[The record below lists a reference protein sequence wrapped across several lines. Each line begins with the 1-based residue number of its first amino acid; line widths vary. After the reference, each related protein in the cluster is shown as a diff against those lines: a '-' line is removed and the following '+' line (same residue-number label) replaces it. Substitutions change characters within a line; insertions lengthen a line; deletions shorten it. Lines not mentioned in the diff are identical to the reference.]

1 MSETSEPPPTSAAPA
16 STAPEASSKEA
27 PPRRASTPASVTTSP
42 RTLAVPRTPAAPA
55 APPPS
60 AGNAVAAR
68 RTRRTSGLALLLLLL
83 CLAALASVLVG
94 ARALTPETVWL
105 ALTSTAGA
113 EADII
118 VNEIRLP
125 RTALGLLAGISLGLG
140 GALMQGHT
148 RNPLGDPSILGVTF
162 GAALAVVLGIL
173 LLGVTTLQT
182 QAWFAF
188 AGAAAAAVAVYAI
201 GSVPGRGP
209 TPITLALAG
218 TAVSWMCYSLVS
230 GLVLLDES
238 TMESFRFWRVGSLVG
253 RDPSILVP
261 MAPVVAVGAV
271 LALANARAL
280 NALALGEDTARALG
294 FRIGR
299 ARVVGLLAITLLT
312 GVTVAACGPIA
323 FVGLIVPHLARGV
336 VGADYRW
343 LLPYSA
349 LMGATLLLAADVLG
363 RFLAPPGE
371 LQVGVVL
378 ALLGAPFFVHIVR
391 RRRLLS
397 L

>member
-1 MSETSEPPPTSAAPA
+1 MRETTGP
-16 STAPEASSKEA
+16 
-27 PPRRASTPASVTTSP
+27 
-42 RTLAVPRTPAAPA
+42 PRTPTAPA
-55 APPPS
+55 PTTT
-60 AGNAVAAR
+60 AGGAVAAR
-68 RTRRTSGLALLLLLL
+68 RARRISGLGLMLLLL
-83 CLAALASVLVG
+83 CLAVLASVLVG
-94 ARALTPETVWL
+94 ARGLSPGTVWL
-105 ALTSTAGA
+105 ALTSTAGG

-162 GAALAVVLGIL
+162 GAALAVVLGIML
-173 LLGVTTLQT
+173 LDTTTLYT

-188 AGAAAAAVAVYAI
+188 AGAAVAVVLVYAI

-218 TAVSWMCYSLVS
+218 TAVSWMAYSLTS
-230 GLVLLDES
+230 GLVLLDQS
-238 TMESFRFWRVGSLVG
+238 TMEDFRFWRVGSLVG
-253 RDPSILVP
+253 RDPAILGP
-261 MAPVVAVGAV
+261 MLPVVVLGAV
-271 LALANARAL
+271 LALTNTRAL

-299 ARVVGLLAITLLT
+299 ARVTGLLAITLLT

-323 FVGLIVPHLARGV
+323 FVGLIVPHLARGI

-349 LMGATLLLAADVLG
+349 LMGAALLLTADVLG

-378 ALLGAPFFVHIVR
+378 AILGAPFFIHIVR

>member
-1 MSETSEPPPTSAAPA
+1 M
-16 STAPEASSKEA
+16 
-27 PPRRASTPASVTTSP
+27 
-42 RTLAVPRTPAAPA
+42 
-55 APPPS
+55 
-60 AGNAVAAR
+60 AGGAVAAR
-68 RTRRTSGLALLLLLL
+68 RTRRISGLGLMLLLL
-83 CLAALASVLVG
+83 CLAVLASVLIG
-94 ARALTPETVWL
+94 ARGLSPGTVWL
-105 ALTSTAGA
+105 ALTSTAGS

-173 LLGVTTLQT
+173 FFGVTTLYT
-182 QAWFAF
+182 QAGFAF
-188 AGAAAAAVAVYAI
+188 AGAAVAVVLVYAI

-209 TPITLALAG
+209 TPVTLALAG
-218 TAVSWMCYSLVS
+218 TAVSWLAYSVTS
-230 GLVLLDES
+230 GLVLLDQS
-238 TMESFRFWRVGSLVG
+238 TMEDFRFWRVGSLVG
-253 RDPSILVP
+253 RDPAILGP
-261 MAPVVAVGAV
+261 MLPVVALGTV
-271 LALANARAL
+271 LALANTRAL

-299 ARVVGLLAITLLT
+299 ARATGLLAITLLT

-349 LMGATLLLAADVLG
+349 LMGAALLLTADVLG

-378 ALLGAPFFVHIVR
+378 AMLGAPFFIYIVR
-391 RRRLLS
+391 RRRLLA

>member
-1 MSETSEPPPTSAAPA
+1 VSHPTGPLAAQVRTRPVGA
-16 STAPEASSKEA
+16 VVAD
-27 PPRRASTPASVTTSP
+27 RRARRLVGLLVLVVLLF
-42 RTLAVPRTPAAPA
+42 LAVA
-55 APPPS
+55 
-60 AGNAVAAR
+60 
-68 RTRRTSGLALLLLLL
+68 
-83 CLAALASVLVG
+83 ASVLVG
-94 ARALTPETVWL
+94 ARTLGPATVWL
-105 ALTSTAGA
+105 ALTDTAGS

-118 VNEIRLP
+118 VHGIRLP
-125 RTALGLLAGISLGLG
+125 RTALGLLAGISLGLS

-162 GAALAVVLGIL
+162 GAALAVVLGIMV
-173 LLGVTTLQT
+173 LGVSDLGV
-182 QAWFAF
+182 QAALAF
-188 AGAAAAAVAVYAI
+188 AGAAAATVLVYVI

-218 TAVSWMCYSLVS
+218 TAVSWLAYSLTS
-230 GLVLLDES
+230 GLVLLDQS

-253 RDPSILVP
+253 RDPAVIVP
-261 MAPVVAVGAV
+261 MAPVVAIGVV

-294 FRIGR
+294 FRIGAAR
-299 ARVVGLLAITLLT
+299 ATGLLAITLLT
-312 GVTVAACGPIA
+312 GITVAACGPIA

-349 LMGATLLLAADVLG
+349 LMGAVLLLTADVLG

-378 ALLGAPFFVHIVR
+378 ALVGAPFFVHIVR
-391 RRRLLS
+391 RRRLLA

>member
-1 MSETSEPPPTSAAPA
+1 MRNTTGTPTTPTASGLAA
-16 STAPEASSKEA
+16 
-27 PPRRASTPASVTTSP
+27 
-42 RTLAVPRTPAAPA
+42 AA
-55 APPPS
+55 
-60 AGNAVAAR
+60 GDAVAAR
-68 RTRRTSGLALLLLLL
+68 RRRRISGLFLLLALL
-83 CLAALASVLVG
+83 CLATAASVLVG
-94 ARALTPETVWL
+94 ARALTPGTVWL
-105 ALTSTAGA
+105 ALTGTAGS

-118 VNEIRLP
+118 VHQIRLP

-173 LLGVTTLQT
+173 LFGVTTLYT

-188 AGAAAAAVAVYAI
+188 AGAAAATVLVYAI

-218 TAVSWMCYSLVS
+218 TAVSWLAYSLVS
-230 GLVLLDES
+230 GLVLLDQT
-238 TMESFRFWRVGSLVG
+238 TMENFRFWRVGSLVG
-253 RDPSILVP
+253 RDPSVLAP
-261 MAPVVAVGAV
+261 MVAVVAAGT
-271 LALANARAL
+271 LMALANARAL

-299 ARVVGLLAITLLT
+299 ARTTGLVAITLLT

-323 FVGLIVPHLARGV
+323 FVGLIVPHIARGV

-349 LMGATLLLAADVLG
+349 LMGASLLLLADVLG

-378 ALLGAPFFVHIVR
+378 ALIGAPFFVHIVR
-391 RRRLLS
+391 RRRLLA

>member
-1 MSETSEPPPTSAAPA
+1 MSDTPGAATVGPVTTAGSPA
-16 STAPEASSKEA
+16 TPGADD
-27 PPRRASTPASVTTSP
+27 PPRTGVI
-42 RTLAVPRTPAAPA
+42 
-55 APPPS
+55 
-60 AGNAVAAR
+60 GAR
-68 RTRRTSGLALLLLLL
+68 RARRLAGLGLLVAVLA
-83 CLAALASVLVG
+83 LAALSSVLIG
-94 ARALTPETVWL
+94 ARTLDPGTVWQ
-105 ALTSTAGA
+105 ALSHAAGD
-113 EADII
+113 EANII

-162 GAALAVVLGIL
+162 GAAFAVVLGIYF
-173 LLGVTTLQT
+173 LGISDLRT
-182 QAWFAF
+182 QSWLAF
-188 AGAAAAAVAVYAI
+188 GGAGIAVVVVYLI

-218 TAVSWMCYSLVS
+218 TAVSWLMYSLVS
-230 GLVLLDES
+230 GVVLLDQA
-238 TMESFRFWRVGSLVG
+238 TMDNFRFWRVGSLTG
-253 RDPSILVP
+253 RDPSVIP
-261 MAPVVAVGAV
+261 QMIPFVVVGVV
-271 LALANARAL
+271 LALVNARAL

-294 FRIGR
+294 FRVGW
-299 ARVVGLLAITLLT
+299 ARVTGLVAITLLT

-323 FVGLIVPHLARGV
+323 FVGLIVPHLARAV
-336 VGADYRW
+336 VGSDHRW

-349 LMGATLLLAADVLG
+349 LLGAILLMAADVLG

-378 ALLGAPFFVHIVR
+378 ALLGAPFFIYVVR
-391 RRRLLS
+391 RRRLLT

>member
-1 MSETSEPPPTSAAPA
+1 MSDTPRTGTVRAATGADTPPPTGAI
-16 STAPEASSKEA
+16 
-27 PPRRASTPASVTTSP
+27 
-42 RTLAVPRTPAAPA
+42 
-55 APPPS
+55 
-60 AGNAVAAR
+60 GAR
-68 RTRRTSGLALLLLLL
+68 RSRRIAGLGL
-83 CLAALASVLVG
+83 LAALLALTAVGSVLIG
-94 ARALTPETVWL
+94 ARTLDPGTVWL
-105 ALTSTAGA
+105 ALSQQAGD
-113 EADII
+113 EANII
-118 VNEIRLP
+118 VGEIRLP
-125 RTALGLLAGISLGLG
+125 RTALGLLAGVSLGLA

-162 GAALAVVLGIL
+162 GAAFTVVLGIHF
-173 LLGVTTLQT
+173 LGITDLTS
-182 QAWFAF
+182 QAWLALVGG
-188 AGAAAAAVAVYAI
+188 GAAAVVVYLI

-218 TAVSWMCYSLVS
+218 TAVSWLMYSLVS
-230 GLVLLDES
+230 GIVLLDQD
-238 TMESFRFWRVGSLVG
+238 TMENFRFWRVGSLTG
-253 RDPSILVP
+253 RAPSIIGQMLP
-261 MAPVVAVGAV
+261 FVAAGVA

-294 FRIGR
+294 FRVGWAR
-299 ARVVGLLAITLLT
+299 ATGLAAITLLT

-323 FVGLIVPHLARGV
+323 FVGLIVPHLARGM
-336 VGADYRW
+336 VGPDHRW

-349 LMGATLLLAADVLG
+349 LLGAVLLMSADVVG

-378 ALLGAPFFVHIVR
+378 ALLGAPFFIYVVR

>member
-1 MSETSEPPPTSAAPA
+1 MHDTSG
-16 STAPEASSKEA
+16 
-27 PPRRASTPASVTTSP
+27 
-42 RTLAVPRTPAAPA
+42 
-55 APPPS
+55 PPPS
-60 AGNAVAAR
+60 PVSAPSGRSGTGGAADRTGVIGAR
-68 RTRRTSGLALLLLLL
+68 RARRLAGLAA
-83 CLAALASVLVG
+83 LALVLVLTALASVLVG
-94 ARALTPETVWL
+94 ARALTPDTVWL
-105 ALTSTAGA
+105 ALTATAGA

-118 VNEIRLP
+118 VHDIRLP

-162 GAALAVVLGIL
+162 GAALVVVLGIAL
-173 LLGVTTLQT
+173 AGITDLRT
-182 QAWFAF
+182 QALLAF
-188 AGAAAAAVAVYAI
+188 AGAGAAAVVVYAI

-218 TAVSWMCYSLVS
+218 TAVSWLCYSLVS
-230 GLVLLDES
+230 GLVLLDQA
-238 TMESFRFWRVGSLVG
+238 TMDNFRFWRVGSLVG
-253 RDPSILVP
+253 RDPEVIVQMLP
-261 MAPVVAVGAV
+261 FVAAGTL
-271 LALANARAL
+271 LALANAGAL

-294 FRIGR
+294 HRVGV
-299 ARVVGLLAITLLT
+299 ARVVGLAAITLLT
-312 GVTVAACGPIA
+312 GATVAACGPIA
-323 FVGLIVPHLARGV
+323 FVGLVVPHVARGV
-336 VGADYRW
+336 VGSDHRW

-349 LMGATLLLAADVLG
+349 LMGAILLLGADVLG

-378 ALLGAPFFVHIVR
+378 ALLGAPFFIYVVR